1 MSYRSFSI
9 FILCLTANVLPFQT
23 PLKATN
29 GEEDAQST
37 SPSVVSASADAT
49 EAAVA
54 ETTVGPV
61 AEEAGSAAAGA
72 LSDTDEHGEVE
83 RIAADYVQLSEADLA
98 EAGAAAEQRAQDST
112 WDFEA
117 AKEVATTAATT
128 AVNAASW
135 ATGCAASTV
144 QTLADP
150 TKRELA
156 CAALQDAAADTVQT
170 AESWLKSL
178 PTPAERVARVAPV
191 IHYIAW
197 NTDKKDLT
205 PEAVA
210 KLQKQLEDVSE
221 QDLPLLQEA
230 MQAFVNKHHERL
242 TELGAQGVEAA
253 QDWLQ
258 AFPPQEEAAEAGTTD
273 TSITP
278 PETGSEDE
286 SSSGGSGSGAGAAAA
301 EAQDTTPWLQQA
313 TEWASAAWEGTQ
325 QVLGVAAET
334 AQGALE
340 NVQAWANRPSA
351 EGQIFENTL
360 RFYMRDRGTLS
371 TSDTPSILSQ
381 YRGLQPRDQERVQT
395 TVQAF
400 VSTHKERLEE
410 LSGQGDQAATALLA
424 LRSLEEGED
433 TARSKTEVQ

>member
-1 MSYRSFSI
+1 MSSRSFSI

-61 AEEAGSAAAGA
+61 AGEAGPAATGA
-72 LSDTDEHGEVE
+72 LSGTAESGEEEGVE
-83 RIAADYVQLSEADLA
+83 EDYVLPSAEDIAAAR
-98 EAGAAAEQRAQDST
+98 AAEQLAQDST

-150 TKRELA
+150 TKRAQA

-197 NTDKKDLT
+197 NTDKKDLI
-205 PEAVA
+205 PEDVA
-210 KLQKQLEDVSE
+210 KLQKQLADVSE

-273 TSITP
+273 TSITTS
-278 PETGSEDE
+278 ETGSEDA

-301 EAQDTTPWLQQA
+301 EAQDTTAWLQQA
-313 TEWASAAWEGTQ
+313 TEWVSTAWEGTQ

-351 EGQIFENTL
+351 EGKVFENTL
-360 RFYMRDRGTLS
+360 HFYMRDEGALS
-371 TSDTPSILSQ
+371 TSDTSSILSQ
-381 YRGLQPRDQERVQT
+381 YRGLQPSDQERVQT
-395 TVQAF
+395 TLQAF
-400 VSTHKERLEE
+400 VSRHKKYLEE
-410 LSGQGDQAATALLA
+410 LRTQGDRAAQGLLA

-433 TARSKTEVQ
+433 TARSKTEAQ